1 MKEEEAIFGP
11 LLKENFEQKELEDM
25 NETILQQHMFFRE
38 KIRSEKTLVKAVK
51 RKRSG
56 EVFDDLDFTLDDL
69 RFKKSYCQ
77 EVDDHLVSFLAFFN
91 IFQNLELQRVMLR
104 ELRVLIIIW
113 MWQNSTDIIFF

>member
-1 MKEEEAIFGP
+1 M
-11 LLKENFEQKELEDM
+11 KENFEQKELEDM

-104 ELRVLIIIW
+104 ELRVLIII
-113 MWQNSTDIIFF
+113 